1 MTLLNT
7 TFHVHKSIDTLFIK
21 WVKEIYLPVAMDS
34 GLFKNPLFTRI
45 MTQVDPE
52 ATSYAVQLQASS
64 QSEAESWHDTTA
76 AKLKEALARE
86 VGERV
91 LHFTTYMEIIKVD
104 N

>member
-1 MTLLNT
+1 MALLNT
-7 TFHVHKSIDTLFIK
+7 TFHVHKSVDALFIK

-45 MTQVDPE
+45 MTQVDHE

-64 QSEAESWHDTTA
+64 HSDAEAWHDSTA
-76 AKLKEALARE
+76 AQLKDALARE
-86 VGERV
+86 VGERI
-91 LHFTTYMEIIKVD
+91 LHFTTYMEIM

>member
-7 TFHVHKSIDTLFIK
+7 TFHVHKSVDAFFIK
-21 WVKEIYLPVAMDS
+21 WVKEIYLPIAMDN

-64 QSEAESWHDTTA
+64 HIDAEAWHDSTA
-76 AKLKEALARE
+76 AQLKDALARE
-86 VGERV
+86 VGERI
-91 LHFTTYMEIIKVD
+91 LYFTTYMEIMS
-104 N
+104 

>member
-7 TFHVHKSIDTLFIK
+7 TFHVHKSVDALFIK

-45 MTQVDPE
+45 MTEVDPE

-64 QSEAESWHDTTA
+64 HSDAEAWHHSTA
-76 AKLKEALARE
+76 AQLKDALARE

-91 LHFTTYMEIIKVD
+91 LHFTTYMEIMS
-104 N
+104 